1 MDIEMTWTILYM
13 DEDRNLLHKP
23 VNAPHGRQEAWDYIR
38 EKFGM
43 SGELNIIAI
52 VPGNHNIF
60 TESDHLAE

>member
-1 MDIEMTWTILYM
+1 M

-52 VPGNHNIF
+52 VPGNHNVF
-60 TESDHLAE
+60 TENDHLAE